1 MVPTSILWIGL
12 AILALAL
19 LIIIGLLA
27 HRVNRASTVF
37 VGYIATDHN
46 GDVFLYGLKPSRN
59 NEFGVWETV
68 EGDESALL
76 VPEYMRTAME
86 PPTWE
91 EEPRLIELWMSTSPE
106 MPSYPVQQE
115 DDTF

>member
-19 LIIIGLLA
+19 LIIIGILC

-37 VGYIATDHN
+37 VGYIATDRN
-46 GDVFLYGLKPSRN
+46 GDVFLYDLKPSRN
-59 NEFGVWETV
+59 YELGIWEGADGSKV
-68 EGDESALL
+68 AL
-76 VPEYMRTAME
+76 VPKFMFTAME

-91 EEPRLIELWMSTSPE
+91 EEPRFIELWMATSPE
-106 MPSYPVQQE
+106 MPPYPTQEE